1 MDIFPVRKEV
11 DWEELDSE
19 KIVIVVNK
27 DLSSVEEKVANFLG
41 APKPV
46 RRPLDE
52 MNSKLWLLMDGK
64 MSVDQIVSEMDIV
77 FREKIAPVNERVNR
91 SIADFVNLGLVE
103 LRFEWFGYRG
113 RIDGLWHRV
122 F

>member
-27 DLSSVEEKVANFLG
+27 DLSSIEEKIANFLG
-41 APKPV
+41 APRTI

-64 MSVDQIVSEMDIV
+64 MNVEQIVSEMDRV
-77 FREKIAPVNERVNR
+77 FHEKIAPANERVNR

-103 LRFEWFGYRG
+103 LMINGSDIESE
-113 RIDGLWHRV
+113 
-122 F
+122 

>member
-41 APKPV
+41 APKTV

-64 MSVDQIVSEMDIV
+64 MSVNQIVSEMDLA
-77 FREKIAPVNERVNR
+77 FAEKIAPASERVNR
-91 SIADFVNLGLVE
+91 AIAEFVHLGLVILNPSRNE
-103 LRFEWFGYRG
+103 EE
-113 RIDGLWHRV
+113 
-122 F
+122 

>member
-1 MDIFPVRKEV
+1 MDIFPVRMEV
-11 DWEELDSE
+11 DWEELGSG
-19 KIVIVVNK
+19 KIVIVVKK

-41 APKPV
+41 APKTV

-64 MSVDQIVSEMDIV
+64 MSVDQIVSEMDRV

-103 LRFEWFGYRG
+103 LRMNGSDIEAE
-113 RIDGLWHRV
+113 
-122 F
+122 

>member
-1 MDIFPVRKEV
+1 MDIFPVRMGV
-11 DWEELDSE
+11 DWEELGSG
-19 KIVIVVNK
+19 KIVIVVKK

-41 APKPV
+41 APKTV

-64 MSVDQIVSEMDIV
+64 MSVDQIVSEMDRV

-103 LRFEWFGYRG
+103 LRMNGSDIEAE
-113 RIDGLWHRV
+113 
-122 F
+122 

>member
-1 MDIFPVRKEV
+1 MDIFPVRMEV
-11 DWEELDSE
+11 DWEELGSG
-19 KIVIVVNK
+19 KIVIVVKK

-41 APKPV
+41 APKSV

-64 MSVDQIVSEMDIV
+64 MSVDQIVSEMDRV

-103 LRFEWFGYRG
+103 LRMNGSDIEAE
-113 RIDGLWHRV
+113 
-122 F
+122 

>member
-41 APKPV
+41 APKTV

-64 MSVDQIVSEMDIV
+64 MSVDQIVSEMDRV

-103 LRFEWFGYRG
+103 LRMNGSDIEAE
-113 RIDGLWHRV
+113 
-122 F
+122 

>member
-41 APKPV
+41 APKTI

-64 MSVDQIVSEMDIV
+64 MSVDQIVSEMDRV

-103 LRFEWFGYRG
+103 LRMNSSDIEAE
-113 RIDGLWHRV
+113 
-122 F
+122 

>member
-1 MDIFPVRKEV
+1 MDIFPVRMEV
-11 DWEELDSE
+11 DWEELGSG
-19 KIVIVVNK
+19 KIVIVVKK

-41 APKPV
+41 APKTV

-103 LRFEWFGYRG
+103 LRMNSSDIEAE
-113 RIDGLWHRV
+113 
-122 F
+122 

>member
-1 MDIFPVRKEV
+1 MDIFPVRMEV
-11 DWEELDSE
+11 DWEELGSG
-19 KIVIVVNK
+19 KIVIVVKK

-41 APKPV
+41 APKTV

-103 LRFEWFGYRG
+103 LRMNSSDIEEE
-113 RIDGLWHRV
+113 
-122 F
+122 

>member
-1 MDIFPVRKEV
+1 MDIFPVRMEV
-11 DWEELDSE
+11 DWEELGSG
-19 KIVIVVNK
+19 KIVIVVKK

-41 APKPV
+41 APKTV

-64 MSVDQIVSEMDIV
+64 MSVDQIVSEMDRV
-77 FREKIAPVNERVNR
+77 FREKIAPVNEIVIR

-103 LRFEWFGYRG
+103 LRMNGSDIEAE
-113 RIDGLWHRV
+113 
-122 F
+122 

>member
-1 MDIFPVRKEV
+1 MDIFPVRMEV
-11 DWEELDSE
+11 DWEELGSG
-19 KIVIVVNK
+19 KIVIVVKK

-41 APKPV
+41 APKTV

-77 FREKIAPVNERVNR
+77 FREKIAPVYERVNR

-103 LRFEWFGYRG
+103 LRMNSSDIEAE
-113 RIDGLWHRV
+113 
-122 F
+122 

>member
-1 MDIFPVRKEV
+1 MDIFPTRKDV
-11 DWEELDSE
+11 DWEEFESGNV
-19 KIVIVVNK
+19 VIVMSK
-27 DLSSVEEKVANFLG
+27 DLSSLEEKIANFVG
-41 APKPV
+41 APKTV
-46 RRPLDE
+46 KRPLDE

-103 LRFEWFGYRG
+103 LRMNSSDIEAE
-113 RIDGLWHRV
+113 
-122 F
+122 

>member
-1 MDIFPVRKEV
+1 MDIFPVRMEV
-11 DWEELDSE
+11 DWEELGSG
-19 KIVIVVNK
+19 KIVIVVKK

-41 APKPV
+41 APKTV

-64 MSVDQIVSEMDIV
+64 MSVDQIVSEMDRV

-103 LRFEWFGYRG
+103 LRLNGSDIEAE
-113 RIDGLWHRV
+113 
-122 F
+122 

>member
-1 MDIFPVRKEV
+1 MDIFPVRMEV
-11 DWEELDSE
+11 DWEELGSG
-19 KIVIVVNK
+19 KRVIVVKK

-41 APKPV
+41 APKTV

-64 MSVDQIVSEMDIV
+64 MSVDQIVSEMDRV

-103 LRFEWFGYRG
+103 LRMNGSDIEA
-113 RIDGLWHRV
+113 
-122 F
+122 

>member
-1 MDIFPVRKEV
+1 MDIFPVRMEV
-11 DWEELDSE
+11 DWEELGSG
-19 KIVIVVNK
+19 KIVIVVKK

-41 APKPV
+41 APKTV

-103 LRFEWFGYRG
+103 LRMNGSDIEAE
-113 RIDGLWHRV
+113 
-122 F
+122 

>member
-1 MDIFPVRKEV
+1 MDIFPVRKDV
-11 DWEELDSE
+11 DWEELASE

-41 APKPV
+41 APKTV

-64 MSVDQIVSEMDIV
+64 MSVDQIVSEMDRV

-103 LRFEWFGYRG
+103 LRMNGSDIEAE
-113 RIDGLWHRV
+113 
-122 F
+122 

>member
-41 APKPV
+41 APKTI

-64 MSVDQIVSEMDIV
+64 MSVDQIVSEMDRV

-103 LRFEWFGYRG
+103 LRMNGSDIEAE
-113 RIDGLWHRV
+113 
-122 F
+122 

>member
-1 MDIFPVRKEV
+1 MDIFPVRMEV
-11 DWEELDSE
+11 DWEELGSG
-19 KIVIVVNK
+19 KIVIVVKK

-41 APKPV
+41 APKTV

-52 MNSKLWLLMDGK
+52 MNSKLWMLMDGK
-64 MSVDQIVSEMDIV
+64 MSVDQIVSEMDRV

-103 LRFEWFGYRG
+103 LRMNGSDIEAE
-113 RIDGLWHRV
+113 
-122 F
+122 